1 MRPTAAFQMYLYAVS
16 DYRETANV
24 LQFLRMLPRGIK
36 AKVVQVEYVDNGDLN
51 IQYNEKKKYLM
62 SRGGDCKE
70 FFVSHGT
77 DGKQIYHTA
86 RPSVR
91 PSSHPPMH
99 LVRTSYRLSV
109 VVCGRKSDVN
119 VNFGRQRGSQTSK
132 QISFR
137 VIACK

>member
-1 MRPTAAFQMYLYAVS
+1 MTLKKGYFDHRVLTPSRSIRPGSDRLDNLLFREAESQVRPTAAFQMYLYAVS

-70 FFVSHGT
+70 FFVFHGT
-77 DGKQIYHTA
+77 DGK
-86 RPSVR
+86 
-91 PSSHPPMH
+91 
-99 LVRTSYRLSV
+99 
-109 VVCGRKSDVN
+109 
-119 VNFGRQRGSQTSK
+119 
-132 QISFR
+132 
-137 VIACK
+137 